1 MARECGWTKDY
12 IADTLTVEQIKL
24 YYEKIQKQKMEE
36 AKLSAIIT
44 VQAVGTAFGS
54 IKFEN
59 FRKFLDKM
67 NLKSE
72 VKKDVISEMKK
83 EGLNIEDK

>member
-12 IADTLTVEQIKL
+12 IADNLTVEQIKL

-36 AKLSAIIT
+36 TKLSAIVM

-59 FRKFLDKM
+59 FKKFLDKM
-67 NLKSE
+67 DLKPE
-72 VKKDVISEMKK
+72 VKKDVIDEMKK
-83 EGLNIEDK
+83 SGLPIEDK

>member
-12 IADTLTVEQIKL
+12 IADNLTVEQIKL

-54 IKFEN
+54 IKLDN
-59 FRKFLDKM
+59 FKKFLDKM
-67 NLKSE
+67 DMKPE
-72 VKKDVISEMKK
+72 VKKDVINEMKQAN
-83 EGLNIEDK
+83 LNIEDR